1 MLVPPHAPSR
11 TVEELRGDSIE
22 AHHEEIKVA
31 QFSTV
36 KPSELHVKSKLGSGA
51 QADVYKAEWM
61 RQFATGTSSIVVAV
75 KRLNTD
81 LDEIYRDREAL
92 TLLTEHPNLVKCF
105 DCTLELPYLIV
116 TEFCAGGSIFDLL
129 YNSKQ
134 ELCLRQ
140 KLKILADVAS
150 GMVFLHGSNPCIV
163 HRDLKSGNVLLTK
176 PIKSVDSLPFA
187 KVADF
192 GLSRPTG
199 SPGGAAASFAAMTVG
214 VGTWRWMAPEVFE
227 VDDNCTYDEKAD
239 VFSFAMVMYEVL
251 SRKLPYIE
259 QFPIDSSDPR
269 IGLHVCLGLRPN
281 IESMT
286 ECPKVLMDLMVRSWD
301 GTPENRPSFQELVKE
316 LDTLYKEAP
325 LPDVSDAG

>member
-105 DCTLELPYLIV
+105 DCTLGPPYLIV

-129 YNSKQ
+129 YNSRQ

-150 GMVFLHGSNPCIV
+150 GMKFLHGSKPCII
-163 HRDLKSGNVLLTK
+163 HRDLKSGNVLLTR
-176 PIKSVDSLPFA
+176 PIKSVDTLPVA

-199 SPGGAAASFAAMTVG
+199 SAGEAASIAAMTVG

-227 VDDNCTYDEKAD
+227 LDDNCTYDEKAD

-251 SRKLPYIE
+251 SRKMPYIE
-259 QFPIDSSDPR
+259 QFPMDSSDPR
-269 IGLHVCLGLRPN
+269 IGLHICLGMRPKT
-281 IESMT
+281 ESMP
-286 ECPKVLMDLMVRSWD
+286 ECPKELVNLMVRSWD
-301 GTPENRPSFQELVKE
+301 GNPVDRPSFEELAKE
-316 LDTLYKEAP
+316 LEPLYSQAP
-325 LPDVSDAG
+325 LPEVPNAS

>member
-61 RQFATGTSSIVVAV
+61 RQFATGTSSIVVVV

-140 KLKILADVAS
+140 KLKILADVAC
-150 GMVFLHGSNPCIV
+150 GMKFLHGSDPCIV
-163 HRDLKSGNVLLTK
+163 HRDLKSGNVLLTR
-176 PIKSVDSLPFA
+176 PIKSVDALPFA

-199 SPGGAAASFAAMTVG
+199 SAGGAASLAAMTVG

-227 VDDNCTYDEKAD
+227 LDDNCTYDEKAD

-251 SRKLPYIE
+251 ARTMPYIE
-259 QFPIDSSDPR
+259 QFPMDSSDPR
-269 IGLHVCLGLRPN
+269 IGLHICLGMRPKTEN
-281 IESMT
+281 IS
-286 ECPKVLMDLMVRSWD
+286 ECPKELVDMMVRSWEGNPAD
-301 GTPENRPSFQELVKE
+301 RPSFEELVKQLE
-316 LDTLYKEAP
+316 PLYSQAP
-325 LPDVSDAG
+325 LPEVPNAS